1 MAKTD
6 RFKRLTEISFDRYS
20 IEVEVDWRYPAF
32 FDWLQLS
39 PSYRLAHWI
48 AQQKVKRAEVPLP
61 EDFAVVERTYA
72 AFGSVYRTYF
82 GEWWFKRAQY
92 EFGVSAA
99 PKPTALLSLTH
110 RQNETPD
117 SLPSAQ
123 AALARYLESQRHAE
137 GMPATVVVAIPVSGN
152 RRRILSEVNALIERE
167 LPTTGQAAGQPAFIL
182 LNNRTRERTLL
193 NAGKVLRAQIAAPSA
208 RLFQVGNGTRLFKQY
223 WTDPARPR
231 SAGQNEKRRLMEIE
245 VSRHLLRAYWLA
257 ENAARGRFP
266 SIAPLPDDPNRPRFN
281 YTALNK
287 QLWSYIEWGNKRVA
301 EIKAHRA
308 KAGAAKASRTKTA
321 ENIEPSPRQ
330 PSPDDPTVS

>member
-1 MAKTD
+1 MGQTD
-6 RFKRLTEISFDRYS
+6 RFKRLAEISFDRYS

-39 PSYRLAHWI
+39 PSYRLAHLI
-48 AQQKVKRAEVPLP
+48 AQQEVNRAEVALP
-61 EDFAVVERTYA
+61 KDFSVVERTYA
-72 AFGSVYRTYF
+72 AFGDVYRTYF

-99 PKPTALLSLTH
+99 PKPAALLSLPY
-110 RQNETPD
+110 RQVETPD
-117 SLPSAQ
+117 SIPSAL
-123 AALARYLESQRHAE
+123 AALARYLKSQRHTE
-137 GMPATVVVAIPVSGN
+137 GLPSTIVIAIPVSGN
-152 RRRILSEVNALIERE
+152 RHRILNEVSALIERE
-167 LPTTGQAAGQPAFIL
+167 LPPASQAVCQPAFTL
-182 LNNRTRERTLL
+182 ANNRVRERTLL

-231 SAGQNEKRRLMEIE
+231 SEGQSEKRRLMEIE

-301 EIKAHRA
+301 KIKADRA
-308 KAGAAKASRTKTA
+308 RAAAAKAPRSKTTG
-321 ENIEPSPRQ
+321 S
-330 PSPDDPTVS
+330 V